1 MTVTHMN
8 MMKIGPIRTEEDY
21 EAALAE
27 IEGLMDAEAATPE
40 GDRLDVLATL
50 VEAYEARHWALD
62 APDPIEA
69 IKLRLEQRGLSRRFL
84 EKLLGSSGRVS
95 EIMNRKRPLSVAMM
109 RVLHR
114 ELDIPAESFLRTPK
128 RARRLQSARKKP
140 RKTA

>member
-1 MTVTHMN
+1 MH
-8 MMKIGPIRTEEDY
+8 MMKVGPIRTEKDY

-27 IEGLMDAEAATPE
+27 IEGLMDAGAATPD

-109 RVLHR
+109 RALHK
-114 ELDIPAESFLRTPK
+114 ELDIPAESFLRPPK
-128 RARRLQSARKKP
+128 GAGRLQRARKRR
-140 RKTA
+140 RKTP